1 MTGILIYKIIIVLL
15 LFAVII
21 SLTSGMFFLVH
32 DKGESD
38 RTVKSLT
45 IRISL
50 SIALFLMLF
59 IGYFT
64 GMIQPHGINPN
75 SSEPKPSET
84 EQALPR

>member
-1 MTGILIYKIIIVLL
+1 MSGVLIYKIIVVLL

-32 DKGESD
+32 DKGDTD

-50 SIALFLMLF
+50 SIALFLMLI

-64 GMIQPHGINPN
+64 GMIQPHGINP
-75 SSEPKPSET
+75 EAPET
-84 EQALPR
+84 ERALPE

>member
-1 MTGILIYKIIIVLL
+1 MTGALIFKIIIVLL
-15 LFAVII
+15 LLAVLV

-45 IRISL
+45 IRITL
-50 SIALFLMLF
+50 SIALFLMLV

-64 GMIQPHGINPN
+64 GLIQPHGISP
-75 SSEPKPSET
+75 EVPET
-84 EQALPR
+84 ERALPK

>member
-1 MTGILIYKIIIVLL
+1 MSGVLIYKIIVVLL

-50 SIALFLMLF
+50 SIALFLMLI

-64 GMIQPHGINPN
+64 GMIQPHGI
-75 SSEPKPSET
+75 EPTAPET
-84 EQALPR
+84 KRALPE

>member
-1 MTGILIYKIIIVLL
+1 MSGVLIYKIIIVLL
-15 LFAVII
+15 LLAVII
-21 SLTSGMFFLVH
+21 SLSSGMFFLVH

-50 SIALFLMLF
+50 SIALFLMLI

-64 GMIQPHGINPN
+64 GMIQPHGINP
-75 SSEPKPSET
+75 EAPET
-84 EQALPR
+84 ERALPE

>member
-1 MTGILIYKIIIVLL
+1 MSGVLIYKIIVVLL

-50 SIALFLMLF
+50 SIALFLMLI

-64 GMIQPHGINPN
+64 GMIQPHGI
-75 SSEPKPSET
+75 EPTAPET
-84 EQALPR
+84 ERALPE

>member
-1 MTGILIYKIIIVLL
+1 MTGALIFKIIIVLL
-15 LFAVII
+15 LIAVLV
-21 SLTSGMFFLVH
+21 SLASGMFFLVN

-50 SIALFLMLF
+50 SIALFLMLI

-64 GMIQPHGINPN
+64 GMIQPHGISP
-75 SSEPKPSET
+75 EAPET
-84 EQALPR
+84 ERALPK

>member
-1 MTGILIYKIIIVLL
+1 MSGVLIYKIIVVLL

-32 DKGESD
+32 DKGDTD

-50 SIALFLMLF
+50 SIALFMMLI

-64 GMIQPHGINPN
+64 GMIQPHGINPGT
-75 SSEPKPSET
+75 PET
-84 EQALPR
+84 ERALLK

>member
-1 MTGILIYKIIIVLL
+1 MTGVLIFKIIVVLL
-15 LFAVII
+15 LLAVLI
-21 SLTSGMFFLVH
+21 SLSSGMFFLVH

-45 IRISL
+45 IRITL

-64 GMIQPHGINPN
+64 GMIQPHGINPG
-75 SSEPKPSET
+75 PT
-84 EQALPR
+84 EIERALPK